1 MKVAIIDGASFVL
14 PYDHELARQLVAR
27 GQEVAFFGSRTAY
40 NEAALDATA
49 SLRGSVVRRYDISG
63 TVASRWRGLA
73 NYLWLWSGVLRRGG
87 ELAIVNLQFS
97 IVWPL
102 EFVAALILGKRFL
115 YTVHNA
121 VPHGYRGQRHRPTLW
136 LASIAP
142 GLVFPSQFTHDDFLR
157 RYGERFRAR
166 ARVVPHGPAPVVP
179 GLAATAY
186 LPPGPPAALVFWSN
200 VKAYKGIELFADLA
214 IDPALRG
221 RGIGLEIYGAWD
233 ADLRPERDRI
243 AGLGVTVL
251 DRFLSSAELLALL
264 ARPVVFL
271 LPYHEASQ
279 SGALYALLHHG
290 CYFIC
295 ADVGDLGAFMRRY
308 GLEALLLRDRSARA
322 VLDCLDAL
330 VAEPAHYAAAFA
342 AARAAAAEA
351 SDQAVA
357 AAYAA

>member
-1 MKVAIIDGASFVL
+1 ML
-14 PYDHELARQLVAR
+14 PYDYELARQLVAR
-27 GQEVAFFGSRTAY
+27 GHGVAFFGSRTAY
-40 NEAALDATA
+40 NEAALDSIA

-73 NYLWLWSGVLRRGG
+73 GYLRLWSGVLRRKG
-87 ELAIVNLQFS
+87 ELALVNLQFS

-102 EFVAALILGKRFL
+102 ELVAALFLGKRFV

-136 LASIAP
+136 LANVAHR
-142 GLVFPSQFTHDDFLR
+142 LVFPSQFTHDDFLR

-166 ARVVPHGPAPVVP
+166 ARVVPHGPAAVAP

-186 LPPGPPAALVFWSN
+186 VPPSPPVALVFWSN

-214 IDPALRG
+214 LDPELRG
-221 RGIGLEIYGAWD
+221 RGVGLEIYGAWD
-233 ADLRPERDRI
+233 ADLRTQRDRI
-243 AGLGVTVL
+243 TALGVAVL
-251 DRFLSSAELLALL
+251 DRFLGTAELLALL

-308 GLEALLLRDRSARA
+308 GLEALLLRDRSAQA

-330 VAEPAHYAAAFA
+330 AAEPARFATAFA